1 MNEKLINNNK
11 IFFSNKPLISII
23 LPSFNKEDIIM
34 KSIRSIQNQSL
45 KNIEIIIVDD
55 CSTDNSSNIFTYLLK
70 TDPRIRLFT
79 HLKNMGVWRSRIDG
93 FLYFKRRICY
103 TF

>member
-1 MNEKLINNNK
+1 
-11 IFFSNKPLISII
+11 
-23 LPSFNKEDIIM
+23 M

-55 CSTDNSSNIFTYLLK
+55 CSTDNTSNIFPYLLK
-70 TDPRIRLFT
+70 TDPRVRIFT

-93 FLYFKRRICY
+93 FLYSRGEYVIHFDVGDLYEDNLVLEDAYNIAKK
-103 TF
+103 